1 MRTYLHKIYI
11 ITLISIVVA
20 VFIYLAVN
28 GSSYY
33 LSGPGHRFHH
43 GQHNILKSSG
53 FIGHGL
59 GIVGSL
65 AMFIGVFGYMARKR
79 IRRFLRLGALK
90 YWLEFHIFLCSLGPV
105 LVLFHTAFKFGG
117 IVAIS
122 FWSMVAVVI
131 SGIIGRFIYIQIPRT
146 IEGQELS
153 LNEINALRSDFYSE
167 LKFKFSLKG
176 ELIEK
181 LNFELNRKLSLEG
194 VNYLIRI
201 PKRFSFEKKI
211 IRKIKKEL
219 KGQQLSRRDY
229 NRVVRMYKKGIV
241 LNRRIDWL
249 SSMQDF
255 LRYWHVLHLPFA
267 IILLVILIIHV
278 SIAVTFGYKWIF

>member
-1 MRTYLHKIYI
+1 MRKYLHKLYI
-11 ITLISIVVA
+11 VTLVAIVVA

-33 LSGPGHRFHH
+33 LSAPEHRFHH
-43 GQHNILKSSG
+43 EQHNILKPSG
-53 FIGHGL
+53 FIGHGI

-65 AMFIGVFGYMARKR
+65 ILVIGVFGYMARKR
-79 IRRFLRLGALK
+79 IRRFSRVGVLK
-90 YWLEFHIFLCSLGPV
+90 YWLEFHIFLCSLGSV

-146 IEGQELS
+146 IEGHELS
-153 LNEINALRSDFYSE
+153 LNDINALRPDFYSE
-167 LKFKFSLKG
+167 LKFKYGLKE
-176 ELIEK
+176 ELIDK

-219 KGQQLSRRDY
+219 KGQQLSRRNY
-229 NRVVRMYKKGIV
+229 NKVARMYKKEIV

-267 IILLVILIIHV
+267 IIMLVIMVIHV
-278 SIAVTFGYKWIF
+278 SIVVTFGYKWIF